1 MEKESKPTWDY
12 FELLLFILG
21 WLGLFLFLIAL
32 IFAHHVGFFSAIKVS
47 IGYWIFIIII
57 FLAIILLNLLYIL
70 FQKTF
75 HYINYIIRV
84 KKSEKSG

>member
-32 IFAHHVGFFSAIKVS
+32 IFAHHVGFFSALQVS
-47 IGYWIFIIII
+47 LGYWIFIIII
-57 FLAIILLNLLYIL
+57 FIAIIILNLLYIL
-70 FQKTF
+70 LQKILQ
-75 HYINYIIRV
+75 HVRKV
-84 KKSEKSG
+84 KKRI